1 MLVCFDV
8 DGVLVDVSESYHQ
21 ALVETVSSLLP
32 SLRSRIEQEV
42 LLRLKCLLNL
52 NNDWDAALAGI
63 LFYLSGRSVGDFVR
77 ALSDGPPDFR
87 KFYRWAEQQGIE
99 LPPYAFLVEV
109 FEDFYRRRQSREKLN
124 ISLSGLAEIR
134 SMAGVLAVITGRTK
148 EDLDYTF
155 EKYSLY
161 QFFDFIL
168 TEDDLP
174 SVECR
179 KPSPYA
185 LQQLFLRSGPCFPAC
200 YIGDTL
206 SDSQM
211 VSNFNRQEK
220 QRVHFILFRNDLN
233 ADVQADFYVRDENG
247 LREILK
253 SLKEGFKA
261 HP

>member
-8 DGVLVDVSESYHQ
+8 DGVLVDVSQSYHQ
-21 ALVETVSSLLP
+21 ALVDTVSSLLP
-32 SLRSRIEQEV
+32 NLSSRIEREA

-63 LFYLSGRSVGDFVR
+63 LFYLSGRPFEDFVR
-77 ALSDGPPDFR
+77 ALSEGPPDFR
-87 KFYRWAEQQGIE
+87 KFYRWAERERIE
-99 LPPYAFLVEV
+99 LPPYAFLVEI
-109 FEDFYRRRQSREKLN
+109 FEDFYRRRRSREKLN

-134 SMAGVLAVITGRTK
+134 SMARVLAVITGRTK

-185 LQQLFLRSGPCFPAC
+185 LQQLFLKSGPCFPAC
-200 YIGDTL
+200 YVGDTL

-211 VSNFNRQEK
+211 VSNFNRQEN
-220 QRVHFILFRNDLN
+220 QRVHFILFRNALN
-233 ADVQADFYVRDENG
+233 AEVQADFYVSDENG
-247 LREILK
+247 LRQILK
-253 SLKEGFKA
+253 NLKEEFKA